1 MKEYVINICFLVSA
15 QCWIELILIF
25 SFSAIAAMDGIGG
38 CTLGEDYPPLSR
50 HLLRLA
56 RMPPLPQHFQI
67 IHIRSKP
74 PAIVGIAS
82 EAVGVA
88 VTRGGQP
95 VAVGFPRTFPSR
107 LLIPATF
114 VRGTTPLAS
123 RRPQLLLLLLLVM
136 TSPPPIFVRIAI
148 VIATTGASRRIA
160 MTTSSSA
167 IPTFLSRG
175 EEVKEKTLRPTTH
188 GIHPPLPIV
197 LPPRVLIHCYS
208 ASDYVRCRKEDDAS
222 SPPFPGRA
230 LSTTVPYPPLSRSIR
245 RSERGG
251 RCDLCW

>member
-1 MKEYVINICFLVSA
+1 M
-15 QCWIELILIF
+15 
-25 SFSAIAAMDGIGG
+25 AA
-38 CTLGEDYPPLSR
+38 
-50 HLLRLA
+50 
-56 RMPPLPQHFQI
+56 
-67 IHIRSKP
+67 
-74 PAIVGIAS
+74 
-82 EAVGVA
+82 
-88 VTRGGQP
+88 
-95 VAVGFPRTFPSR
+95 GFPRTFPSR
-107 LLIPATF
+107 LLPPATF
-114 VRGTTPLAS
+114 VQGTIPLTS
-123 RRPQLLLLLLLVM
+123 RRPRLLLLLLLLP
-136 TSPPPIFVRIAI
+136 TSPPTIFVAVV

-197 LPPRVLIHCYS
+197 LPPRVLIHRYS